1 MPIDSLETGTMHA
14 YSRYVKREMDS
25 RHWNQNELAKRAGL
39 TRQVVSNIVKDT
51 RERLTQVPDDKTITG
66 LAKAFAVNPDV
77 VRAQVALAMGLP
89 VNVVRAEIDTV
100 SDAELVTELAR
111 RLKVAAHDTGTVTS
125 LPARSR
131 EGTTTETTPQ
141 KMKPLPVDYAA
152 DQGDSAGEE
161 EWAQA
166 QELGEESQDDNPEQ
180 R

>member
-1 MPIDSLETGTMHA
+1 MHA

-111 RLKVAAHDTGTVTS
+111 RLKVAAHDTDNVTPLS
-125 LPARSR
+125 AHPR
-131 EGTTTETTPQ
+131 EGTATETTPQ
-141 KMKPLPVDYAA
+141 KMKPLPARYAA
-152 DQGDSAGEE
+152 DQGPSVGEE
-161 EWAQA
+161 GWAEA
-166 QELGEESQDDNPEQ
+166 QQLGEESQDAEDDQ
-180 R
+180 A